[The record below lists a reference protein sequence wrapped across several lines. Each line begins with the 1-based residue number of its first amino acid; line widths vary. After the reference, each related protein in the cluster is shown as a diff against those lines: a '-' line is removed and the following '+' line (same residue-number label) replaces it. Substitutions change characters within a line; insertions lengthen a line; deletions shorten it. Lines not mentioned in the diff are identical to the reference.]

1 MCGDGEMKMKS
12 LQDQIHNG
20 TIQNQPNGALSP
32 RRSANFGEMNPS
44 PQMGDHWHRSLTG
57 RQSPEP
63 VSEKL
68 KLIYGRVISEK
79 LPQDMLDLL
88 SELETKS

>member
-1 MCGDGEMKMKS
+1 MCGDSEMKMKS
-12 LQDQIHNG
+12 LKDQIHNG
-20 TIQNQPNGALSP
+20 MIQNQPNRALSP
-32 RRSANFGEMNPS
+32 RRSANFGEINPS
-44 PQMGDHWHRSLTG
+44 SQMGDHWHRSLTG